1 MRRDAEADEQ
11 SDKEPV
17 TGSYTPPADFHCI
30 LEHIEAGRSKTE
42 LHDLHVQTKRAWR
55 SCGRKQ
61 GEYRREHA
69 IIPLDEH
76 SQMIV
81 QDI

>member
-17 TGSYTPPADFHCI
+17 TGSYIPPGDFHRI

-42 LHDLHVQTKRAWR
+42 LHDVRVQAERAWR
-55 SCGRKQ
+55 SCGTQAR
-61 GEYRREHA
+61 
-69 IIPLDEH
+69 
-76 SQMIV
+76 
-81 QDI
+81 